1 MPKMKTK
8 NEAKAVQKPDYGIY
22 RKLLIAL
29 TAVLVVA
36 PVLFTLVQMGLF
48 AGEPTVDIKP
58 TAGPDA
64 PVLRV
69 AADYDFCPNSYYNS
83 NGELSGLYIEI
94 VTEAANR
101 LGMQVEFKT
110 GAWLDCRAMLAE
122 GDADVLLG
130 LEIFSNMEGTLR
142 TIPLCSDELCV
153 YGKEAVD
160 SAATLAGRRV
170 ALMARSVIEASYDL
184 QCEYVEYNTNTEILQ
199 AVENG
204 EADYAIC
211 HSAVSEK
218 LIEKNHLDLRRGL
231 AIAKSFPA
239 MAVSASRPE
248 LRTAL
253 NEALQS
259 MSRDET
265 IGRLQQKWIDDFTR
279 SRSLRYVLKTN
290 QVLYDMFILALIVV
304 VSALVIYYV
313 LDRRQARYIRSLL
326 DVQRQLKESNEAA
339 LRANRAKTVFLS
351 HMSHDFRTPVNGILG
366 MAERIRRKKDEP
378 ETVDDCLDKIK
389 GAAGHLLEL
398 MDDVLDMSRLEV
410 GEVRLTRS
418 PFDLNEELRRV
429 RSIAEESAKVK
440 GIALEFRM
448 DGAVHTRLLGS
459 PMHLRRILL
468 NLVSNAV
475 KYNRPGGRVD
485 VSVREVGGDDR
496 RVALRFVVRDTGIG
510 MSEEFVQKSLFHPF
524 TQEHDN
530 ARTEYQGTGLGM
542 AIVSDLVKFMGGAIG
557 VESRLGEGTTFTVQ
571 LEFDLNPAAPPA
583 ATDAQPLTDIS
594 GMRVLV
600 AEDNDLNLEIARCML
615 QDAGVKTAEA
625 RNGREAVEKFAAS
638 EEGAF
643 DAILMDVMM
652 PVMDGMQA
660 ARAIRALPRQD
671 AADVPIIAM
680 TANAFAEDQSRARD
694 CGMTKYL
701 TKPVDPAKLR
711 AALSVCRRQA

>member
-1 MPKMKTK
+1 MKAK

-29 TAVLVVA
+29 TAVLVAA

-48 AGEPTVDIKP
+48 AGDPTVDIKP

-101 LGMQVEFKT
+101 LGMQVEFQT
-110 GAWLDCRAMLAE
+110 GEWLECRSMLAN

-153 YGKEAVD
+153 YGKETVD

-170 ALMARSVIEASYDL
+170 ALMARSVIETTYDL

-218 LIEKNHLDLRRGL
+218 LIEKNRLDLRQGL

-259 MSRDET
+259 MSQDET

-304 VSALVIYYV
+304 VSALAIYYV

-326 DVQRQLKESNEAA
+326 DVQQQLEKSNAEA

-398 MDDVLDMSRLEV
+398 MDDVLDMSRLKF
-410 GEVRLTRS
+410 GEIRLARS

-429 RSIAEESAKVK
+429 QSIAEESAKVK

-571 LEFDLNPAAPPA
+571 LEFDLNPAEPPSPE
-583 ATDAQPLTDIS
+583 DAQPLTDIS

-711 AALSVCRRQA
+711 AALSVCRRQE

>member
-1 MPKMKTK
+1 MMKAK

-110 GAWLDCRAMLAE
+110 GAWPECRSMLAE

-218 LIEKNHLDLRRGL
+218 IIEKNHLDLRRGL

-279 SRSLRYVLKTN
+279 NRSLRYVLKTN

-398 MDDVLDMSRLEV
+398 MDDVLDMSRLKF
-410 GEVRLTRS
+410 GEIRLARS

-542 AIVSDLVKFMGGAIG
+542 AIVSDLVKFMGGTIG
-557 VESRLGEGTTFTVQ
+557 VESRQGEGTTFTVQ
-571 LEFDLNPAAPPA
+571 LEFDLNPAEPPA

>member
-1 MPKMKTK
+1 MMKAK

-110 GAWLDCRAMLAE
+110 GAWPECRAMLDN

-170 ALMARSVIEASYDL
+170 ALMARSVIETTYDL

-218 LIEKNHLDLRRGL
+218 LIEKNRLDLRQGL

-279 SRSLRYVLKTN
+279 NRSLRYVLKTN

-398 MDDVLDMSRLEV
+398 MDDVLDMSRLKF
-410 GEVRLTRS
+410 GEIRLARS
-418 PFDLNEELRRV
+418 PFDLNEELSRV
-429 RSIAEESAKVK
+429 RSIAEESANVK

-571 LEFDLNPAAPPA
+571 LEFDLNPAEPPA

-711 AALSVCRRQA
+711 AALSVCRRQE

>member
-1 MPKMKTK
+1 MKAK

-110 GAWLDCRAMLAE
+110 GAWPECRSMLAN

-279 SRSLRYVLKTN
+279 NRSLRYVLKTN

-389 GAAGHLLEL
+389 GAADHLLEL
-398 MDDVLDMSRLEV
+398 MDDVLDMSRLKF
-410 GEVRLTRS
+410 GEIRLARS

-557 VESRLGEGTTFTVQ
+557 VESRQGEGTTFTVQ
-571 LEFDLNPAAPPA
+571 LEFDLNPAEPPA

-711 AALSVCRRQA
+711 AALSICRRQG

>member
-1 MPKMKTK
+1 MMKAK

-110 GAWLDCRAMLAE
+110 GAWLDCRAMLAN

-153 YGKEAVD
+153 YGKEAVN

-170 ALMARSVIEASYDL
+170 ALMARSVIETSYDL

-279 SRSLRYVLKTN
+279 NRSLRYVLKTN

-410 GEVRLTRS
+410 GEICLTRS

-440 GIALEFRM
+440 GIALEFHM

-571 LEFDLNPAAPPA
+571 LEFDLNPAEPPSPE
-583 ATDAQPLTDIS
+583 DAQPLTDIS

-660 ARAIRALPRQD
+660 ARAIRALPRRD

-701 TKPVDPAKLR
+701 TKPVDPAKLY
-711 AALSVCRRQA
+711 AVLSVCRRQE

>member
-1 MPKMKTK
+1 MKAK

-101 LGMQVEFKT
+101 LGMQVEFQT
-110 GAWLDCRAMLAE
+110 GEWLECRSMLAN

-153 YGKEAVD
+153 YGKETVD

-170 ALMARSVIEASYDL
+170 ALMARSVIETTYDL

-218 LIEKNHLDLRRGL
+218 LIEKNHLDLRQGL

-279 SRSLRYVLKTN
+279 NRSLRYVLKTN

-326 DVQRQLKESNEAA
+326 DVQQQLEKSNAEA

-378 ETVDDCLDKIK
+378 ETVDDCLDKIR

-429 RSIAEESAKVK
+429 RSIAEESANVK

-496 RVALRFVVRDTGIG
+496 RVALRFVVRDTGVG

-571 LEFDLNPAAPPA
+571 LEFDLNPAEPPA

-711 AALSVCRRQA
+711 AALSICRRQE

>member
-1 MPKMKTK
+1 MMKAK

-153 YGKEAVD
+153 YGKEVVN

-218 LIEKNHLDLRRGL
+218 LIEKNRLDLRQGL

-279 SRSLRYVLKTN
+279 NRSLRYVLKTN
-290 QVLYDMFILALIVV
+290 QLLYDMFILALIVV
-304 VSALVIYYV
+304 VSALVIYCV

-410 GEVRLTRS
+410 GEICLTRS

-440 GIALEFRM
+440 GIALEFHM

-571 LEFDLNPAAPPA
+571 LEFDLNPAEPPA

-660 ARAIRALPRQD
+660 ARAIRALPRRD

-711 AALSVCRRQA
+711 AALSICRRQG

>member
-1 MPKMKTK
+1 MK
-8 NEAKAVQKPDYGIY
+8 AKKGTNAVQRPDYGIY

-101 LGMQVEFKT
+101 LGMQVEFQT
-110 GAWLDCRAMLAE
+110 GEWLECRSMLAN

-160 SAATLAGRRV
+160 SAAALAGRRV
-170 ALMARSVIEASYDL
+170 ALMARSVIETTYDL

-218 LIEKNHLDLRRGL
+218 LIEKNRLDLRQGL

-279 SRSLRYVLKTN
+279 NRSLRYVLKTN

-326 DVQRQLKESNEAA
+326 DVQQQLEKSNAEA

-496 RVALRFVVRDTGIG
+496 RVALRFVVRDTGVG

-571 LEFDLNPAAPPA
+571 LEFDLNPAEPPSPE
-583 ATDAQPLTDIS
+583 DAQPLTDIS

-711 AALSVCRRQA
+711 AALSICRRQE

>member
-1 MPKMKTK
+1 MMKAK

-110 GAWLDCRAMLAE
+110 GAWPECRAMLAE

-557 VESRLGEGTTFTVQ
+557 VESRQGEGTTFTVQ

-660 ARAIRALPRQD
+660 ARAIRALPRRD

-680 TANAFAEDQSRARD
+680 AANAFAEDQSRARD

>member
-1 MPKMKTK
+1 MKAK

-101 LGMQVEFKT
+101 LGMQVEFQT
-110 GAWLDCRAMLAE
+110 GEWLECRSMLAE

-160 SAATLAGRRV
+160 SAAALAGRRV
-170 ALMARSVIEASYDL
+170 ALMARSVIETTYDL

-218 LIEKNHLDLRRGL
+218 LIEKNHLDLRQGL

-259 MSRDET
+259 MSQDET

-279 SRSLRYVLKTN
+279 NRSLRYVLKTN

-326 DVQRQLKESNEAA
+326 DVQQQLEKSNAEA

-378 ETVDDCLDKIK
+378 ETVDDCLDKIR

-398 MDDVLDMSRLEV
+398 MDDVLDMSRLKF
-410 GEVRLTRS
+410 GEIRLARS
-418 PFDLNEELRRV
+418 PFDLNEELSRV
-429 RSIAEESAKVK
+429 RSIAEESANVK

-571 LEFDLNPAAPPA
+571 LEFDLNPAEPPA

-711 AALSVCRRQA
+711 AALSICRRQE

>member
-1 MPKMKTK
+1 MMKAK
-8 NEAKAVQKPDYGIY
+8 NEAKVVQKPDYGIY

-110 GAWLDCRAMLAE
+110 GAWLDCRAMLAN

-153 YGKEAVD
+153 YGKEAVN

-279 SRSLRYVLKTN
+279 NRSLRYVLKTN

-378 ETVDDCLDKIK
+378 EAVDDCLDKIK

-410 GEVRLTRS
+410 GEICLTRS

-530 ARTEYQGTGLGM
+530 ARTEYQGSGLGM

-571 LEFDLNPAAPPA
+571 LEFDLNPAEPPA

-660 ARAIRALPRQD
+660 ARAIRALPRRD

-701 TKPVDPAKLR
+701 TKPVDPAKLH

>member
-1 MPKMKTK
+1 MKAK

-571 LEFDLNPAAPPA
+571 LEFDLNPAEPPA

-660 ARAIRALPRQD
+660 ARAIRALPRRD

-711 AALSVCRRQA
+711 AALSVCRRQE

>member
-1 MPKMKTK
+1 MKAK
-8 NEAKAVQKPDYGIY
+8 NEAKAVQRPDYGIY

-101 LGMQVEFKT
+101 LGMQVEFQT
-110 GAWLDCRAMLAE
+110 GEWLECRSMLAN

-153 YGKEAVD
+153 YGKETVD

-170 ALMARSVIEASYDL
+170 ALMARSVIETTYDL

-218 LIEKNHLDLRRGL
+218 LIEKNRLDLRQGL

-259 MSRDET
+259 MSQDET

-304 VSALVIYYV
+304 VSALAIYYV

-326 DVQRQLKESNEAA
+326 DVQQQLEKSNAEA

-398 MDDVLDMSRLEV
+398 MDDVLDMSRLKF
-410 GEVRLTRS
+410 GEIRLARS

-429 RSIAEESAKVK
+429 QSIAEESAKVK

-530 ARTEYQGTGLGM
+530 VRTEYQGTGLGM

-571 LEFDLNPAAPPA
+571 LEFDLNPAEPPSPE
-583 ATDAQPLTDIS
+583 DAQPLTDIS

-660 ARAIRALPRQD
+660 ARAIRALPRRD

-711 AALSVCRRQA
+711 AALSICRRQE

>member
-1 MPKMKTK
+1 MKAK

-110 GAWLDCRAMLAE
+110 GAWLECRAMLAE

-378 ETVDDCLDKIK
+378 ETVDDCLDKIN
-389 GAAGHLLEL
+389 GAADHLLEL
-398 MDDVLDMSRLEV
+398 MDDVLDMSRLKF
-410 GEVRLTRS
+410 GEIRLARS

-542 AIVSDLVKFMGGAIG
+542 AIVSDLVKFMGGTIG
-557 VESRLGEGTTFTVQ
+557 VESRQGEGTTFTVQ
-571 LEFDLNPAAPPA
+571 LEFDLNPAEPPA

-711 AALSVCRRQA
+711 AALSICRRQE

>member
-1 MPKMKTK
+1 MMKAK

-69 AADYDFCPNSYYNS
+69 ATDYDFCPNSYYNS

-101 LGMQVEFKT
+101 LGMQVEFQT
-110 GAWLDCRAMLAE
+110 GEWLECRSMLAN

-153 YGKEAVD
+153 YGKEAVN

-279 SRSLRYVLKTN
+279 NRSLRYVLKTN

-410 GEVRLTRS
+410 GEICLTRS

-496 RVALRFVVRDTGIG
+496 RVALRFVVRDTGVG

-571 LEFDLNPAAPPA
+571 LEFDLNPAEPPA

-660 ARAIRALPRQD
+660 ARAIRALPRRD

>member
-1 MPKMKTK
+1 MMKAK

-110 GAWLDCRAMLAE
+110 GAWLDCRTMLAE

-170 ALMARSVIEASYDL
+170 ALMARSVIETTYDL

-218 LIEKNHLDLRRGL
+218 IIEKNHLDLRRGL

-279 SRSLRYVLKTN
+279 NRSLRYVLKTN

-378 ETVDDCLDKIK
+378 ETVDDCLDKIN
-389 GAAGHLLEL
+389 GAADHLLEL
-398 MDDVLDMSRLEV
+398 MDDVLDMSRLKF
-410 GEVRLTRS
+410 GEIRLARS

-571 LEFDLNPAAPPA
+571 LEFDLNPAEPPA

-638 EEGAF
+638 EEGVF

-660 ARAIRALPRQD
+660 ARAIRALPRRD

-711 AALSVCRRQA
+711 AALSICRRQE

>member
-1 MPKMKTK
+1 MKAK

-110 GAWLDCRAMLAE
+110 GAWLDCRAMLAN

-218 LIEKNHLDLRRGL
+218 LIEKNRLDLRQGL

-279 SRSLRYVLKTN
+279 NRSLRYVLKTN

-326 DVQRQLKESNEAA
+326 DVQQQLEKSNAEA

-398 MDDVLDMSRLEV
+398 MDDVLDMSRLKF
-410 GEVRLTRS
+410 GEIRLARS
-418 PFDLNEELRRV
+418 PFDLNEELSRV

-571 LEFDLNPAAPPA
+571 LEFDLNPAEPPA

>member
-1 MPKMKTK
+1 MMKAK

-153 YGKEAVD
+153 YGKEAVN

-571 LEFDLNPAAPPA
+571 LEFDLNPAEPPA

-660 ARAIRALPRQD
+660 ARAIRALPRRD

-711 AALSVCRRQA
+711 AALSVCRRQE

>member
-1 MPKMKTK
+1 MMKAK

-69 AADYDFCPNSYYNS
+69 ATDYDFCPNSYYNS

-153 YGKEAVD
+153 YGKEAVN

-571 LEFDLNPAAPPA
+571 LEFDLNPAEPPA

-660 ARAIRALPRQD
+660 ARAIRALPRRD

-711 AALSVCRRQA
+711 AALSVCRRQE

>member
-1 MPKMKTK
+1 MKAK

-101 LGMQVEFKT
+101 LGMQVEFQT
-110 GAWLDCRAMLAE
+110 GEWLECRSMLAE

-153 YGKEAVD
+153 YGRETVD

-410 GEVRLTRS
+410 GEVCLTRS

-429 RSIAEESAKVK
+429 RSIAEEPAKAK
-440 GIALEFRM
+440 NIALEFHM

-496 RVALRFVVRDTGIG
+496 RVALRFVVRDTGVG

-530 ARTEYQGTGLGM
+530 VRTEYQGTGLGM

-571 LEFDLNPAAPPA
+571 LEFDLNPAEPPSPE
-583 ATDAQPLTDIS
+583 DAQPLTDIS

-660 ARAIRALPRQD
+660 ARAIRALPRRD

-694 CGMTKYL
+694 CGMTEYL

-711 AALSVCRRQA
+711 AALSVCRRQE

>member
-1 MPKMKTK
+1 MMKAK

-110 GAWLDCRAMLAE
+110 GAWLDCRAMLAN

-153 YGKEAVD
+153 YGKEAVN

-279 SRSLRYVLKTN
+279 NRSLRYVLKTN

-410 GEVRLTRS
+410 GEICLTRS

-440 GIALEFRM
+440 GIALGFRM

-557 VESRLGEGTTFTVQ
+557 VESRQGEGTTFTVQ
-571 LEFDLNPAAPPA
+571 LEFDLNPAEPPA

-701 TKPVDPAKLR
+701 TKPVDPAKLH
-711 AALSVCRRQA
+711 AALSICRRQA

>member
-1 MPKMKTK
+1 MKAK

-101 LGMQVEFKT
+101 LGMQVEFQT
-110 GAWLDCRAMLAE
+110 GEWLECRSMLAN

-153 YGKEAVD
+153 YGKETVD

-170 ALMARSVIEASYDL
+170 ALMARSVIETTYDL

-218 LIEKNHLDLRRGL
+218 LIEKNRLDLRQGL

-279 SRSLRYVLKTN
+279 NRSLRYVLKTN

-326 DVQRQLKESNEAA
+326 DVQQQLEKSNAEA

-378 ETVDDCLDKIK
+378 ETVDDCLDKIR

-429 RSIAEESAKVK
+429 RSIAEESANVK

-571 LEFDLNPAAPPA
+571 LEFDLNPAEPPA

-711 AALSVCRRQA
+711 AALSVCRRQE

>member
-1 MPKMKTK
+1 MKAK
-8 NEAKAVQKPDYGIY
+8 NGTEAVQKPEYGIY

-29 TAVLVVA
+29 TAVLVAA

-48 AGEPTVDIKP
+48 AGEPTVDIKS

-69 AADYDFCPNSYYNS
+69 ATDYDFCPNSYYNS
-83 NGELSGLYIEI
+83 KGELSGLYIEI

-101 LGMQVEFKT
+101 LGMQVEFQT
-110 GAWLDCRAMLAE
+110 GEWLECRSMLAN

-153 YGKEAVD
+153 YGKETVD
-160 SAATLAGRRV
+160 SAAALAGKRV
-170 ALMARSVIEASYDL
+170 ALMARSVIETTYDL
-184 QCEYVEYNTNTEILQ
+184 QCEYVEYDTNTEILQ
-199 AVENG
+199 AVEDG
-204 EADYAIC
+204 EVDYAIC

-218 LIEKNHLDLRRGL
+218 LIEKNHLELRQGL

-239 MAVSASRPE
+239 MAVSASRPA
-248 LRTAL
+248 LRKAL

-259 MSRDET
+259 MSQDET

-279 SRSLRYVLKTN
+279 SRSLHYVLLRN
-290 QVLYDMFILALIVV
+290 HLVYIIFVLAIIAVACVF
-304 VSALVIYYV
+304 VIYYV
-313 LDRRQARYIRSLL
+313 LDKRQARYIRSLL

-339 LRANRAKTVFLS
+339 LRANRAKTIFLS

-366 MAERIRRKKDEP
+366 MTERIRRKKDEP

-389 GAAGHLLEL
+389 DAAGHLLEL

-429 RSIAEESAKVK
+429 RSIAEEQAKAK
-440 GIALEFRM
+440 DIALEFRM

-524 TQEHDN
+524 TQEHDDV
-530 ARTEYQGTGLGM
+530 RTEYQGTGLGM
-542 AIVSDLVKFMGGAIG
+542 AIVSDLIKFMGGTIG

-571 LEFDLNPAAPPA
+571 LEFELNPAEAPSP
-583 ATDAQPLTDIS
+583 TDAQPLTDIS

-660 ARAIRALPRQD
+660 ARAIRALPRRD

-694 CGMTKYL
+694 CGMTEYL

-711 AALSVCRRQA
+711 AALSACRWQA

>member
-1 MPKMKTK
+1 MKAK
-8 NEAKAVQKPDYGIY
+8 NEAKAVQRPDYGIY

-101 LGMQVEFKT
+101 LGMQVEFQT
-110 GAWLDCRAMLAE
+110 GEWLECRSMLAE

-160 SAATLAGRRV
+160 SAAALAGRRV
-170 ALMARSVIEASYDL
+170 ALMARSVIETTYDL

-218 LIEKNHLDLRRGL
+218 LIEKNHLDLRQGL

-259 MSRDET
+259 MSQDET

-279 SRSLRYVLKTN
+279 NRSLRYVLKTN

-326 DVQRQLKESNEAA
+326 DVQQQLEKSNAEA

-378 ETVDDCLDKIK
+378 ETVDDCLDKIR

-410 GEVRLTRS
+410 GEVRLTRN

-429 RSIAEESAKVK
+429 QSIAEESAKVK

-571 LEFDLNPAAPPA
+571 LEFDLNPAEPPSPE
-583 ATDAQPLTDIS
+583 DAQPLTDIS

-711 AALSVCRRQA
+711 AALSICRRQE

>member
-1 MPKMKTK
+1 MKAK
-8 NEAKAVQKPDYGIY
+8 NEANAVQKPDYGIY

-110 GAWLDCRAMLAE
+110 GAWPECRSMLAN

-218 LIEKNHLDLRRGL
+218 IIEKNHLDLRRGL

-410 GEVRLTRS
+410 GEICLTRS

-475 KYNRPGGRVD
+475 KYNHPGGRVD

-557 VESRLGEGTTFTVQ
+557 VESRQGEGTTFTVQ
-571 LEFDLNPAAPPA
+571 LEFDLNPAVPPSPE
-583 ATDAQPLTDIS
+583 DAQPLTDIS

-660 ARAIRALPRQD
+660 ARAIRALPRRD

>member
-1 MPKMKTK
+1 MKAK

-36 PVLFTLVQMGLF
+36 PMLFTLVQMGLF

-279 SRSLRYVLKTN
+279 NRSLRYVLKTN

-410 GEVRLTRS
+410 GEICLTRS

-440 GIALEFRM
+440 GIALEFHM

-571 LEFDLNPAAPPA
+571 LEFDLNPAEPPSPE
-583 ATDAQPLTDIS
+583 DAQPLTDIS

-660 ARAIRALPRQD
+660 ARAIRALPRRD

-701 TKPVDPAKLR
+701 TKPVDPAKLY
-711 AALSVCRRQA
+711 AVLSVCRRQE

>member
-1 MPKMKTK
+1 MKAK

-279 SRSLRYVLKTN
+279 NRSLRHVLKTN

-389 GAAGHLLEL
+389 GAADHLLEL
-398 MDDVLDMSRLEV
+398 MDDVLDMSRLKF
-410 GEVRLTRS
+410 GEIRLARS

-542 AIVSDLVKFMGGAIG
+542 AIVSDLVKFMGGVIG
-557 VESRLGEGTTFTVQ
+557 VAPSAATSRSPRTRSG
-571 LEFDLNPAAPPA
+571 PPA
-583 ATDAQPLTDIS
+583 RTS
-594 GMRVLV
+594 
-600 AEDNDLNLEIARCML
+600 
-615 QDAGVKTAEA
+615 
-625 RNGREAVEKFAAS
+625 
-638 EEGAF
+638 
-643 DAILMDVMM
+643 
-652 PVMDGMQA
+652 
-660 ARAIRALPRQD
+660 ARAHW
-671 AADVPIIAM
+671 
-680 TANAFAEDQSRARD
+680 
-694 CGMTKYL
+694 
-701 TKPVDPAKLR
+701 
-711 AALSVCRRQA
+711 

>member
-1 MPKMKTK
+1 MKAK

-170 ALMARSVIEASYDL
+170 ALMARSVIETTYDL

-218 LIEKNHLDLRRGL
+218 LIEKNRLDLRQGL

-279 SRSLRYVLKTN
+279 NRSLRYVLKTN

-326 DVQRQLKESNEAA
+326 DVQQQLEKSNAEA

-410 GEVRLTRS
+410 GEVRLTRN

-429 RSIAEESAKVK
+429 QSIAEESAKVK

-571 LEFDLNPAAPPA
+571 LEFDLNPAEPPSPE
-583 ATDAQPLTDIS
+583 DAQPLTDIS

-660 ARAIRALPRQD
+660 ARAIRALPRRD

-711 AALSVCRRQA
+711 AALSVCRRQE

>member
-1 MPKMKTK
+1 MKAK

-94 VTEAANR
+94 VTQAANR

-110 GAWLDCRAMLAE
+110 GAWPECRAMLAE

-290 QVLYDMFILALIVV
+290 QALYDMFILALIVV

-571 LEFDLNPAAPPA
+571 LEFDLNPAEPPA

>member
-1 MPKMKTK
+1 MMKAK

-110 GAWLDCRAMLAE
+110 GAWLDCRAMLAH

-153 YGKEAVD
+153 YGKEAVN

-170 ALMARSVIEASYDL
+170 ALMARSVIETSYDL

-279 SRSLRYVLKTN
+279 NRSLRYVLKTN

-410 GEVRLTRS
+410 GEICLTRS

-429 RSIAEESAKVK
+429 RSIAEKSAKVK
-440 GIALEFRM
+440 GIALEFHM

-571 LEFDLNPAAPPA
+571 LEFDLNPAEPPSPE
-583 ATDAQPLTDIS
+583 DAQPLTDIS

-660 ARAIRALPRQD
+660 ARAIRALPRRD

-701 TKPVDPAKLR
+701 TKPVDPAKLY
-711 AALSVCRRQA
+711 AVLSVCRRQE

>member
-1 MPKMKTK
+1 
-8 NEAKAVQKPDYGIY
+8 
-22 RKLLIAL
+22 
-29 TAVLVVA
+29 
-36 PVLFTLVQMGLF
+36 
-48 AGEPTVDIKP
+48 
-58 TAGPDA
+58 
-64 PVLRV
+64 
-69 AADYDFCPNSYYNS
+69 
-83 NGELSGLYIEI
+83 
-94 VTEAANR
+94 
-101 LGMQVEFKT
+101 
-110 GAWLDCRAMLAE
+110 
-122 GDADVLLG
+122 
-130 LEIFSNMEGTLR
+130 
-142 TIPLCSDELCV
+142 
-153 YGKEAVD
+153 
-160 SAATLAGRRV
+160 
-170 ALMARSVIEASYDL
+170 
-184 QCEYVEYNTNTEILQ
+184 
-199 AVENG
+199 
-204 EADYAIC
+204 
-211 HSAVSEK
+211 
-218 LIEKNHLDLRRGL
+218 
-231 AIAKSFPA
+231 
-239 MAVSASRPE
+239 MAVNASRPA

-259 MSRDET
+259 MSQDET

-279 SRSLRYVLKTN
+279 SRSLRYVLLRN
-290 QVLYDMFILALIVV
+290 HLVYIIFVLAIIADACVFVL
-304 VSALVIYYV
+304 YYV
-313 LDRRQARYIRSLL
+313 LNKRQARYIRSLL

-339 LRANRAKTVFLS
+339 LRANRAKTIFLS

-429 RSIAEESAKVK
+429 RSIAEEQAKAK
-440 GIALEFRM
+440 DIALEFRM

-524 TQEHDN
+524 TQEHDDV
-530 ARTEYQGTGLGM
+530 RTEFHGTGLGM
-542 AIVSDLVKFMGGAIG
+542 AIVSDLVKFMGGTIG

-571 LEFDLNPAAPPA
+571 LEFDLNPAEAPA

-660 ARAIRALPRQD
+660 AKAIRALPRRD

-694 CGMTKYL
+694 CGMTEYL

>member
-1 MPKMKTK
+1 MKAK

-279 SRSLRYVLKTN
+279 NRSLRYVLKTN

-410 GEVRLTRS
+410 GEICLTRS
-418 PFDLNEELRRV
+418 PFNLNEELRRV

-496 RVALRFVVRDTGIG
+496 RVALRFVVRDTGVG

-571 LEFDLNPAAPPA
+571 LEFDLNPAEPPA

>member
-1 MPKMKTK
+1 MKAK

-101 LGMQVEFKT
+101 LGMQVEFQT
-110 GAWLDCRAMLAE
+110 GEWLECRSMLAN

-153 YGKEAVD
+153 YGKETVD

-170 ALMARSVIEASYDL
+170 ALMARSVIETTYDL

-218 LIEKNHLDLRRGL
+218 LIEKNRLDLRQGL

-259 MSRDET
+259 MSQDET

-279 SRSLRYVLKTN
+279 NRSLRYVLKTN
-290 QVLYDMFILALIVV
+290 QLLYDMFILALIVV

-326 DVQRQLKESNEAA
+326 DVQQQLEKSNAEA

-429 RSIAEESAKVK
+429 QSIAEESANVK

-571 LEFDLNPAAPPA
+571 LEFDLNPAEPPSPE
-583 ATDAQPLTDIS
+583 DAQPLTDIS

-711 AALSVCRRQA
+711 AALSVCRRQE

>member
-1 MPKMKTK
+1 MPSAIRRFRRSSSKR
-8 NEAKAVQKPDYGIY
+8 I
-22 RKLLIAL
+22 IW
-29 TAVLVVA
+29 
-36 PVLFTLVQMGLF
+36 
-48 AGEPTVDIKP
+48 I
-58 TAGPDA
+58 
-64 PVLRV
+64 
-69 AADYDFCPNSYYNS
+69 
-83 NGELSGLYIEI
+83 SGGGSPSP
-94 VTEAANR
+94 R
-101 LGMQVEFKT
+101 
-110 GAWLDCRAMLAE
+110 
-122 GDADVLLG
+122 
-130 LEIFSNMEGTLR
+130 
-142 TIPLCSDELCV
+142 
-153 YGKEAVD
+153 
-160 SAATLAGRRV
+160 
-170 ALMARSVIEASYDL
+170 
-184 QCEYVEYNTNTEILQ
+184 
-199 AVENG
+199 
-204 EADYAIC
+204 
-211 HSAVSEK
+211 
-218 LIEKNHLDLRRGL
+218 
-231 AIAKSFPA
+231 
-239 MAVSASRPE
+239 AVSASRPE

-279 SRSLRYVLKTN
+279 NRSLRYVLKTN

-410 GEVRLTRS
+410 GEICLTRS

-440 GIALEFRM
+440 GIALEFHM

-571 LEFDLNPAAPPA
+571 LEFDLNPAEPPSPE
-583 ATDAQPLTDIS
+583 DAQPLTDIS

-660 ARAIRALPRQD
+660 ARAIRALPRRD

-701 TKPVDPAKLR
+701 TKPVDPAKLY
-711 AALSVCRRQA
+711 AVLSVCRRQE

>member
-1 MPKMKTK
+1 MMKAK
-8 NEAKAVQKPDYGIY
+8 NEAKVVQKPDYGIY

-110 GAWLDCRAMLAE
+110 GAWLDCRAMLAN

-153 YGKEAVD
+153 YGKEAVN

-279 SRSLRYVLKTN
+279 NRSLRHVLKTN

-410 GEVRLTRS
+410 GEICLTRS

-571 LEFDLNPAAPPA
+571 LEFDLNPAEPPA

-660 ARAIRALPRQD
+660 AKAIRALPRRD

-680 TANAFAEDQSRARD
+680 TANAFAEDQSLARD

-711 AALSVCRRQA
+711 AALSICRRQG

>member
-1 MPKMKTK
+1 MKAK

-36 PVLFTLVQMGLF
+36 PVLFTLVQIGLF

-110 GAWLDCRAMLAE
+110 GAWPECRAMLAE

-218 LIEKNHLDLRRGL
+218 IIEKNHLDLRRGL

-279 SRSLRYVLKTN
+279 NRSLRYVLKTN

-389 GAAGHLLEL
+389 GAADHLLEL
-398 MDDVLDMSRLEV
+398 MDDVLDMSRLKF
-410 GEVRLTRS
+410 GEIRLARS

-475 KYNRPGGRVD
+475 KYNHPGGRVD

-557 VESRLGEGTTFTVQ
+557 VESRQGEGTTFTVQ
-571 LEFDLNPAAPPA
+571 LEFDLNPAEPPA

-711 AALSVCRRQA
+711 AALSICRRQE

>member
-1 MPKMKTK
+1 MKAK

-170 ALMARSVIEASYDL
+170 ALMARSVIETTYDL

-218 LIEKNHLDLRRGL
+218 LIEKNRLDLRQGL

-279 SRSLRYVLKTN
+279 NRSLRYVLKTN

-326 DVQRQLKESNEAA
+326 DVQQQLEKSNAEA

-410 GEVRLTRS
+410 GEVRLTRN

-429 RSIAEESAKVK
+429 QSIAEESAKVK

-571 LEFDLNPAAPPA
+571 LEFDLNPAEPPSPE
-583 ATDAQPLTDIS
+583 DAQPLTDIS

-711 AALSVCRRQA
+711 AALSVCRRQE